1 MPAPSPA
8 RRFGAAVLIVAA
20 LFTLTGADPAGSWP
34 GLLAF
39 TFWVVSGGAGLGL
52 AGVVAAVLV
61 RRPAWVQRPRWQTV
75 ALSGGLGL
83 LMFTPLSLGLE
94 VVFPPPVEPPD
105 GWLDALEARGLGG
118 RLLAELLQ
126 VGPAYLLT
134 WHLINLTAP
143 WPPARS
149 AGLAI
154 TGPAA
159 VPVVL
164 EPPAAGPRPPTLPAL
179 PAPQVAQ
186 GAQVPQAASAA
197 ASPAASGSTDA
208 PSAADALGW
217 PRALGDEVMHVE
229 ADLHYLQ
236 VTTDLG
242 RAMVLGSLAAV
253 EAHFGDRGLRVHRSH
268 WVALRAVRGVRRNG
282 EGWVVDLSG
291 GTTVPV
297 SRRRVAQV
305 RERLGVDFRRDGG

>member
-8 RRFGAAVLIVAA
+8 RRLSAAVLIVAA

-94 VVFPPPVEPPD
+94 VVFPPPTEPPD

-154 TGPAA
+154 TGAAVVPVALEPAA
-159 VPVVL
+159 V
-164 EPPAAGPRPPTLPAL
+164 GPRPPALPAL
-179 PAPQVAQ
+179 PAPQAEQVAQ
-186 GAQVPQAASAA
+186 VASGA
-197 ASPAASGSTDA
+197 ASPAAPGSIDA
-208 PSAADALGW
+208 PTAADALGW

-236 VTTDLG
+236 VTTALG
-242 RAMVLGSLAAV
+242 RAMVLGSLTAV
-253 EAHFGDRGLRVHRSH
+253 EAHFGDQGLRVHRSH
-268 WVALRAVRGVRRNG
+268 WVALRAVRGVRRKG
-282 EGWVVDLSG
+282 EGWVVELSG
-291 GTTVPV
+291 GASVPV

>member
-8 RRFGAAVLIVAA
+8 RRLSAAVLIVAA

-94 VVFPPPVEPPD
+94 VVFPPPTEPPD

-154 TGPAA
+154 TGAAVVPVALEPAA
-159 VPVVL
+159 V
-164 EPPAAGPRPPTLPAL
+164 GPRPPALPAL
-179 PAPQVAQ
+179 PAPQAEQVAQ
-186 GAQVPQAASAA
+186 VASGA
-197 ASPAASGSTDA
+197 ASPAAPGSIDA
-208 PSAADALGW
+208 PTAADTLGW
-217 PRALGDEVMHVE
+217 PRALGDEVLHVE

-236 VTTDLG
+236 VTTALG

-253 EAHFGDRGLRVHRSH
+253 EAHFGDQGLRVHRSH

-282 EGWVVDLSG
+282 EGWVVELSG
-291 GTTVPV
+291 GASVPV

>member
-8 RRFGAAVLIVAA
+8 RRLSAAVLIVAA

-94 VVFPPPVEPPD
+94 VVFPPPTEPPD
-105 GWLDALEARGLGG
+105 GWLDTLEARGLGG

-134 WHLINLTAP
+134 WHLINLTAY

-154 TGPAA
+154 TGPAV
-159 VPVVL
+159 VPVAL
-164 EPPAAGPRPPTLPAL
+164 EPAAVGPRPPALPAL
-179 PAPQVAQ
+179 PASQAEQVAQ
-186 GAQVPQAASAA
+186 VASGA
-197 ASPAASGSTDA
+197 ASPAAPGSIDA
-208 PSAADALGW
+208 PTAADTLGW
-217 PRALGDEVMHVE
+217 PRALGDEVLHVE

-236 VTTDLG
+236 VTTALG

-253 EAHFGDRGLRVHRSH
+253 EAHFGDQGLRVHRSH
-268 WVALRAVRGVRRNG
+268 WVALRAVRGVRRKG
-282 EGWVVDLSG
+282 EGWVVELSG
-291 GTTVPV
+291 GASVPV
-297 SRRRVAQV
+297 SRRRVAHV

>member
-134 WHLINLTAP
+134 WYLINLTAP
-143 WPPARS
+143 WPSARS
-149 AGLAI
+149 AGLAV
-154 TGPAA
+154 TGPAV

-164 EPPAAGPRPPTLPAL
+164 EPPTVPAL
-179 PAPQVAQ
+179 PAPQVEQ
-186 GAQVPQAASAA
+186 VAQVAQAASVA
-197 ASPAASGSTDA
+197 ASPAASGSTDVPA
-208 PSAADALGW
+208 AADALGW
-217 PRALGDEVMHVE
+217 PRALGDEVLHVE

-236 VTTDLG
+236 VTTVLG